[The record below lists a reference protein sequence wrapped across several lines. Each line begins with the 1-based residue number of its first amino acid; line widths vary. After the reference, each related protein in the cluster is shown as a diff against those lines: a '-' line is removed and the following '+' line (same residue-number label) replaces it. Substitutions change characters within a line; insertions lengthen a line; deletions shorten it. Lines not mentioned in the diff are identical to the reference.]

1 MDIKKCEFYVKEVL
15 YLGIIIGKHG
25 IKIDPAKVAA
35 VKEWAK
41 PESVKDVQSF
51 LGFANF
57 YQRFIRGFSNVAKPL
72 IALIRKTS

>member
-15 YLGIIIGKHG
+15 YLRIIIGKHG
-25 IKIDPAKVAA
+25 IKIDPAKVATIE
-35 VKEWAK
+35 EWAK

>member
-1 MDIKKCEFYVKEVL
+1 MDIKKCEFHVKEVL
-15 YLGIIIGKHG
+15 YLRIIIGKHG
-25 IKIDPAKVAA
+25 IKMDPAKVAA